1 MTKVSEQQPERDELE
16 TQLRNFYTLLG
27 GARDAPDRTS
37 LVSLT
42 YFAHARTYTIEPQD
56 SHVRGTE

>member
-1 MTKVSEQQPERDELE
+1 MSEQQPERDELE

-37 LVSLT
+37 LVSQT
-42 YFAHARTYTIEPQD
+42 YFAHARISARAIYLRAKNTSGSRD
-56 SHVRGTE
+56 